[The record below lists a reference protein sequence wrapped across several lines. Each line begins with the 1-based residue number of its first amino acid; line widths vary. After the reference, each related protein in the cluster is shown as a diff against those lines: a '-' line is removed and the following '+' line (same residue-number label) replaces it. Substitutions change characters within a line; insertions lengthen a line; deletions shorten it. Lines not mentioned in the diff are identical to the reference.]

1 MTNLQL
7 SLILGAND
15 RSRPIVDGSVRPDSI
30 DLMVTTAHPSEIFWR
45 QLKFQEFDVSEMS
58 MSSLLILTARGDSP
72 WVALPIFTMRQFFH
86 TAFLVRTDAG
96 IQQPADLKGK
106 RVGVPEYQQTAALW
120 TRGVMQHEFGVL
132 PEDLIWYMERTEE
145 RSHGGATG
153 FEPPPGI
160 QFHRIPASESIAT
173 LLLRGELDAA
183 AHYLPTVNL
192 VDRAGMDLTG
202 NPAIRTLFPDPLAE
216 SARYFQK
223 TGIFPINHC
232 MVVRRSILERHP
244 WVAINLYEAFLA
256 AKEQVI
262 ARAREQTE
270 TFFRLGWLPLEA
282 RRTVRTEDPFP
293 YGVKTCRHVL
303 ETIAQYS
310 HEQGLTPRVM
320 DLEEIFAPSTM
331 DL

>member
-30 DLMVTTAHPSEIFWR
+30 DLIVTTAHPSEIFWR

-106 RVGVPEYQQTAALW
+106 RVGVPEYQQTAGLW

-310 HEQGLTPRVM
+310 HEQGLTPRVI